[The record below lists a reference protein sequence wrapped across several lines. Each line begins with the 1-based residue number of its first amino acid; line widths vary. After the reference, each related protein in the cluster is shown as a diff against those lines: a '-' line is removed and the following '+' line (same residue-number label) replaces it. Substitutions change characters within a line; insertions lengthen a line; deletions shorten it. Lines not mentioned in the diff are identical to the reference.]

1 MKASN
6 PIASVCLP
14 LLGAMAC
21 TQRPTPRF
29 EVSFPASLSAQPIT
43 GHVFVTV
50 FTRGDVEPRIAAYQ
64 SARVRIGRVPFFAAD
79 VDQLKPGAWA
89 SIDTSA
95 SSWPFS
101 NIRDLP
107 AGDYYVQAVLNV
119 YTQYHRADG
128 HVMWARQGDWDGQRW
143 AYAPGNLV
151 TPAVK
156 VHLDPAQGFDVKLT
170 FDHALPAVDLPH
182 DTKWVKWLKMQSPI
196 LTKWWGAPQYLG
208 ATVLLPKG
216 YDEHPTMS
224 YPVLYLQSHF
234 SLDPP
239 YGFTEDSNP
248 KPSMNAP
255 VTLAPLDPRLIQG
268 GHTFTGGGKRESG
281 YEFQKSWLS
290 DRFPRMIIVTFQHP
304 TQFFDDSYA
313 VNSANNGPYGDAIM
327 QDLIPEVERR
337 FRIIKRPY
345 ARVLSGGSTGGWESL
360 ALQVYHPEFF
370 GGTWTFFPDPVDFR
384 RYGLVDIY
392 ADSSFYVLPNAA
404 PGEPEIMH
412 QVNPTDGQPVAT
424 NRWVE
429 QVEYA
434 NGTHGRSALQLDI
447 WNAVYGPVGDDGYP
461 KPLFDPKTG
470 AIDHSVAL
478 YMRDHGYDLRYYLE
492 QNWPRLGPQ
501 LAGKI
506 NILCGDMDDYY
517 LEDAVYLLQDF
528 LEGAKN
534 PPYGGGFRYGRP
546 LKGHGW
552 TPMTNADLVR
562 EMAAHI
568 AKAAPR
574 GEPTTW
580 RAGAGS

>member
-1 MKASN
+1 
-6 PIASVCLP
+6 
-14 LLGAMAC
+14 
-21 TQRPTPRF
+21 
-29 EVSFPASLSAQPIT
+29 
-43 GHVFVTV
+43 
-50 FTRGDVEPRIAAYQ
+50 
-64 SARVRIGRVPFFAAD
+64 
-79 VDQLKPGAWA
+79 
-89 SIDTSA
+89 
-95 SSWPFS
+95 
-101 NIRDLP
+101 
-107 AGDYYVQAVLNV
+107 
-119 YTQYHRADG
+119 
-128 HVMWARQGDWDGQRW
+128 
-143 AYAPGNLV
+143 
-151 TPAVK
+151 
-156 VHLDPAQGFDVKLT
+156 
-170 FDHALPAVDLPH
+170 
-182 DTKWVKWLKMQSPI
+182 
-196 LTKWWGAPQYLG
+196 
-208 ATVLLPKG
+208 
-216 YDEHPTMS
+216 
-224 YPVLYLQSHF
+224 
-234 SLDPP
+234 
-239 YGFTEDSNP
+239 
-248 KPSMNAP
+248 
-255 VTLAPLDPRLIQG
+255 
-268 GHTFTGGGKRESG
+268 
-281 YEFQKSWLS
+281 
-290 DRFPRMIIVTFQHP
+290 MIIVTFQHP

-327 QDLIPEVERR
+327 QDLIPEVERG
-337 FRIIKRPY
+337 FRIIKQPY

-392 ADSSFYVLPNAA
+392 ADSSFYVLPDAA

-412 QVNPTDGQPVAT
+412 QVNPVDGQPVAT

-434 NGTHGRSALQLDI
+434 TGTHGRSAFQLDI

-461 KPLFDPKTG
+461 KPLFDPKSG
-470 AIDHSVAL
+470 VIDHSVAL

-501 LAGKI
+501 LVGKI

-528 LEGAKN
+528 LEGTNN

-574 GEPTTW
+574 GEPTGW
-580 RAGAGS
+580 RAGTLAASGR